1 MPDLK
6 KTRRTLWIAVGA
18 LLVVDA
24 VAVAGL
30 LTPLAGSASSRQQQI
45 AQLRA
50 ALQQRRE
57 APWRGLD
64 KKVPEARQ
72 EIQDFYRDRFPGG
85 YSVISG
91 DLDRIGAQSG
101 VKITSEKYEQKDA
114 QIQGLQRIQIQ
125 ADVSGDYLQLVKFIN
140 SLERSKLFFIVDD
153 LALGGEQ
160 SGTVKLQMKLE
171 TYLRT
176 VS

>member
-6 KTRRTLWIAVGA
+6 KTRKMLWTIVGG
-18 LLVVDA
+18 LLVLDA
-24 VAVAGL
+24 IAVAGL
-30 LTPLAGSASSRQQQI
+30 LTPIAGSASSRQQET
-45 AQLRA
+45 AQLRL

-64 KKVPEARQ
+64 KKIPEARQ
-72 EIQDFYRDRFPGG
+72 EIQEFYRDRFPGG

-91 DLDRIGAQSG
+91 DLDRIGADCG

-114 QIQGLQRIQIQ
+114 EIEGLQRIEIQ
-125 ADVSGDYLQLVKFIN
+125 ADVSGDYQQLMKFVN
-140 SLERSKLFFIVDD
+140 SLERSKLFFIIDD
-153 LALGGEQ
+153 IALGGQQ
-160 SGTVKLQMKLE
+160 SGSVKLQMKLE

-176 VS
+176 I